1 MICNVHD
8 VFVRG
13 KRDNTFIVGEELN
26 YIFLY
31 NIIHNGGWK
40 EGGIAKFPKFKIVI

>member
-31 NIIHNGGWK
+31 SIIHNGGWK
-40 EGGIAKFPKFKIVI
+40 EGGIAKFSKFKIVI